1 MSKIDVVVV
10 GNGYAYVSNSD
21 PVDGETVT
29 LTCDPA
35 TGETIDDVEAWDSS
49 AHPVA
54 FAPVHTQSFV
64 WYDSAY
70 GGAMTIKVTF
80 SGSTPPT
87 PPTPTTTK
95 RKHMPIWM
103 YPCLRQ

>member
-10 GNGYAYVSNSD
+10 GNGIAYVSNSD

-29 LTCDPA
+29 LTCTPD

-54 FAPVHTQSFV
+54 FAPVPSQSFV
-64 WYDSAY
+64 WYDSTY

-80 SGSTPPT
+80 SGSPT
-87 PPTPTTTK
+87 PPTPTETHK

-103 YPCLRQ
+103 YPMFRR

>member
-29 LTCDPA
+29 LTCDAA

-54 FAPVHTQSFV
+54 FAPVQTQSFV
-64 WYDSAY
+64 WYDSTY
-70 GGAMTIKVTF
+70 GGALTIKVTF

-87 PPTPTTTK
+87 PPTSTAK
-95 RKHMPIWM
+95 RKRMPIWM
-103 YPCLRQ
+103 YPMFRK

>member
-1 MSKIDVVVV
+1 MSKIDVVVF
-10 GNGYAYVSNSD
+10 GNGIAYVSNSD

-29 LTCDPA
+29 LTCEPD

-54 FAPVHTQSFV
+54 FAPVQSQSFV
-64 WYDSAY
+64 WYDSTY

-80 SGSTPPT
+80 SGSPT
-87 PPTPTTTK
+87 PPTPTVTHK
-95 RKHMPIWM
+95 RKRMPIWM
-103 YPCLRQ
+103 YPCLRS

>member
-1 MSKIDVVVV
+1 MSKIDVIVE
-10 GNGYAYVSNSD
+10 GNGTAYVSNSD

-29 LTCDPA
+29 LTCDAA

-54 FAPVHTQSFV
+54 FAPVQSQSFV
-64 WYDSAY
+64 WYDSTY
-70 GGAMTIKVTF
+70 GGALTIKVTF
-80 SGSTPPT
+80 SGTTPPK
-87 PPTPTTTK
+87 PTTTK
-95 RKHMPIWM
+95 RKRMPIWM